1 MTLLNL
7 AASKQDIDEGVSIAL
22 NQADDSQ
29 AALSTNM
36 STGLGGATFGTNGAL
51 SLGTKEQS
59 NDNVEEKKELPSM
72 FKQSSTTSNGS
83 SGIALFGKNKLSLGF
98 YNLNS
103 DFELPDEFNLVKK
116 LGKGAYGRVMQI
128 LHMQSQREYAC
139 KRYEHVFSDT
149 QRARRLLREMN
160 ILKKMDHPCCNRLL
174 CVIPPG
180 NVIKDKTTPIAD
192 LKFNEVYLVLR
203 KCDMDL
209 KKLIKS
215 GRHLEETQVKSIVY
229 DILCGLKYLH
239 QAKIIHRDLKPGN
252 ILVNNDCTIQ
262 ICDFGLARSMDG
274 VSWQEAPAEEQV

>member
-116 LGKGAYGRVMQI
+116 LGKGAYGRVM
-128 LHMQSQREYAC
+128 
-139 KRYEHVFSDT
+139 
-149 QRARRLLREMN
+149 
-160 ILKKMDHPCCNRLL
+160 
-174 CVIPPG
+174 
-180 NVIKDKTTPIAD
+180 
-192 LKFNEVYLVLR
+192 
-203 KCDMDL
+203 
-209 KKLIKS
+209 
-215 GRHLEETQVKSIVY
+215 
-229 DILCGLKYLH
+229 
-239 QAKIIHRDLKPGN
+239 
-252 ILVNNDCTIQ
+252 
-262 ICDFGLARSMDG
+262 
-274 VSWQEAPAEEQV
+274 